1 MQNNYSYNDIEDLLN
16 KFTTKKNNRFSKLGF
31 KDELEKF
38 SSKIQKIKDYPE
50 LNKYVITLKNN
61 TELIVEYYPVNRLES
76 FISLSNISKKELD

>member
-38 SSKIQKIKDYPE
+38 SSKIKKIKDYPE
-50 LNKYVITLKNN
+50 LNKYVITLKDN
-61 TELIVEYYPVNRLES
+61 TELIVEYRFPGN
-76 FISLSNISKKELD
+76 SKKIIELMHIL